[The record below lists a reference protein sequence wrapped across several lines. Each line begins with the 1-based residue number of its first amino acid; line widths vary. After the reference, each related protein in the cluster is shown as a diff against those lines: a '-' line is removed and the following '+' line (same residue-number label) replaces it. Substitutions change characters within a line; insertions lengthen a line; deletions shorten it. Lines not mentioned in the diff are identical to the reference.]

1 MLNEKQIDALA
12 DKLNEKLNLPLVGE
26 GTEKQI
32 LTTALNQL
40 NQVLAGKLGEEL
52 RAVIQPLVD
61 GTATPEE
68 AVKLKAQ
75 AVELLN
81 NKINIP
87 VVGEDTEAQMLGPV
101 VDGIVD
107 VTRKNLG

>member
-52 RAVIQPLVD
+52 RAIIQPLVD

-68 AVKLKAQ
+68 AVTLKAK

>member
-12 DKLNEKLNLPLVGE
+12 DKLNAKINIPLLGE

-32 LTTALNQL
+32 LVAALNQL
-40 NQVLAGKLGEEL
+40 NQMLAGKLGEEL
-52 RAVIQPLVD
+52 RAIIQPLID
-61 GTATPEE
+61 GSATGEE
-68 AVKLKAQ
+68 AARLKAQ

-81 NKINIP
+81 KKVNIP
-87 VVGEDTEAQMLGPV
+87 IVGEDTEAQMLGPV

-107 VTRKNLG
+107 VTRSNLG